1 MPMARRS
8 GDMDMA
14 EKRIR
19 RRRTFTMADES
30 YALLTQYAKVANTPR
45 SRFLEHLIIMAE
57 PILAWKPPPKH
68 PWWKFWIRREA
79 PQPLSLGLVVDAERP
94 RLQ

>member
-1 MPMARRS
+1 MTQTGAWRTGQ
-8 GDMDMA
+8 GDGF
-14 EKRIR
+14 RCGLPVVR
-19 RRRTFTMADES
+19 
-30 YALLTQYAKVANTPR
+30 
-45 SRFLEHLIIMAE
+45 MAE

-94 RLQ
+94 RLQG